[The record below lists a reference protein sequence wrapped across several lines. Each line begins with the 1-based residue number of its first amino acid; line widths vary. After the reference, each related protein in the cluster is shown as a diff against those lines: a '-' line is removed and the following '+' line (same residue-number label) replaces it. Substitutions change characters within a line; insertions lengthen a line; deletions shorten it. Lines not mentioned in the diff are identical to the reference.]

1 MRKYWM
7 TFRLGVT
14 GALHYR
20 GNLVAGFATYAM
32 FILVFFCLWRNMY
45 AQSDMPEMTLT
56 QMIWYLCITEIIA
69 FGANPRATGGVVQDV
84 KNGNIAYQL
93 LRPYNYVGYK
103 YAESM
108 GPVAVNTLLFAAAG
122 SVLGFCIV
130 GPIAGFRP
138 WTLLPGAL
146 SMILGTSLLFFIQM
160 AIGLTAFFIEDP
172 SGIGLVVGKA
182 ISMLG
187 TFLPIEFLP
196 AGIRQLVQNLPFS
209 YVTWAPARLMVG
221 FEGGLFF
228 RCLCLQVGYL
238 AAFIGLCAL
247 LMRRGRRAIQA
258 NGG

>member
-20 GNLVAGFATYAM
+20 GNLAAGFATYAM

-138 WTLLPGAL
+138 
-146 SMILGTSLLFFIQM
+146 SM
-160 AIGLTAFFIEDP
+160 P
-172 SGIGLVVGKA
+172 STVERPPVI
-182 ISMLG
+182 
-187 TFLPIEFLP
+187 
-196 AGIRQLVQNLPFS
+196 
-209 YVTWAPARLMVG
+209 
-221 FEGGLFF
+221 
-228 RCLCLQVGYL
+228 
-238 AAFIGLCAL
+238 
-247 LMRRGRRAIQA
+247 
-258 NGG
+258 